1 MGVLVL
7 SQYVEAE
14 YATALL
20 AERTEGTGYLLK
32 DTVADVD
39 EFTDAVRRVAA
50 GGSAL
55 DPAVVGD
62 AGRPAV
68 APTTR
73 WVRSPRGNG
82 RCSS

>member
-1 MGVLVL
+1 MLVL

-20 AERTEGTGYLLK
+20 GERTEGTGYLLK
-32 DTVADVD
+32 DRVANVD

-55 DPAVVGD
+55 DPAVVPCWS
-62 AGRPAV
+62 AAPALMTPW
-68 APTTR
+68 A
-73 WVRSPRGNG
+73 RSPRASG

>member
-20 AERTEGTGYLLK
+20 GERTEGTGYLLK
-32 DTVADVD
+32 DTVANVD

-55 DPAVVGD
+55 DPAVV
-62 AGRPAV
+62 AHARRA
-68 APTTR
+68 ASLSTTR
-73 WVRSPRGNG
+73 WRRSPRASA